1 MLPEGKGRAISR
13 NVVYIIN
20 TLQLMG
26 NVQHIAV
33 FSVITSCGL
42 TDGYQRFG
50 EAYATASMFR
60 WSHLQDY
67 MVSKPRTPQYI
78 STLPWKP

>member
-1 MLPEGKGRAISR
+1 MLPEGKDRVISR

-20 TLQLMG
+20 TLQLMD
-26 NVQHIAV
+26 NVKHISV
-33 FSVITSCGL
+33 FWFMTSCDL

-50 EAYATASMFR
+50 AAYAYSLHLQV
-60 WSHLQDY
+60 SHLQDY
-67 MVSKPRTPQYI
+67 LVSKPRTPQYK